1 MTFDGLA
8 SFLLQ
13 RLKFR
18 EIYLQFSLKSWRST
32 FWQVFS
38 SSFAIL
44 GNFFLIF
51 FKILT
56 NNVLTSFLFQ
66 VPHVGTNVSWYVCF
80 AEYSTMIRTS
90 KFRPKILRLLVL
102 FQKTN
107 MIQWIKVISG
117 LKVLTNNLISLI
129 YLNYIFAALLEGKKN
144 ILIFEQNFKVLI
156 VVYAVSS
163 CAHCTRC
170 ILFSPNLDNGTKSM
184 CK

>member
-1 MTFDGLA
+1 MYNHKFLATKMSQNKSITKSVTSFLPSFDLGRNMATHKYSFGRHFEILRNQFSIFYKIVTFDGLT

-18 EIYLQFSLKSWRST
+18 EIYLQFSLKSWCST

-56 NNVLTSFLFQ
+56 YNVLTSFLFQ

-107 MIQWIKVISG
+107 MMQ
-117 LKVLTNNLISLI
+117 LKSFLAWKYWEII
-129 YLNYIFAALLEGKKN
+129 
-144 ILIFEQNFKVLI
+144 
-156 VVYAVSS
+156 
-163 CAHCTRC
+163 
-170 ILFSPNLDNGTKSM
+170 
-184 CK
+184 